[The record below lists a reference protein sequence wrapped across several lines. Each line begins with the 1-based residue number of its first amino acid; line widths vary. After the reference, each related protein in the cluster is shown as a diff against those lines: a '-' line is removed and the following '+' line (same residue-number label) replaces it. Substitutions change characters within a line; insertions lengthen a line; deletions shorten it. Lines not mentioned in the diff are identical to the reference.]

1 MIDTINFVDSFESSK
16 FFFAGT
22 KNGFSLP
29 YFCTMIQPEELRIG
43 NRVFWK
49 PNFSNSNISMQV
61 EITSVLQDKAGY
73 IRSHLEHRAEPFE
86 GDMITKEI
94 PFASFEEL
102 MPIPVSDIWLEKISK
117 KIPSPKWIK
126 YLHELQNWYYW
137 ENEKRELEI
146 DD

>member
-1 MIDTINFVDSFESSK
+1 
-16 FFFAGT
+16 
-22 KNGFSLP
+22 
-29 YFCTMIQPEELRIG
+29 
-43 NRVFWK
+43 
-49 PNFSNSNISMQV
+49 
-61 EITSVLQDKAGY
+61 
-73 IRSHLEHRAEPFE
+73 
-86 GDMITKEI
+86 
-94 PFASFEEL
+94 

>member
-1 MIDTINFVDSFESSK
+1 
-16 FFFAGT
+16 
-22 KNGFSLP
+22 
-29 YFCTMIQPEELRIG
+29 MIQPEELRIG

-49 PNFSNSNISMQV
+49 PIFSNSNILMQV
-61 EITSVLQDKAGY
+61 ELTSVLQDKAGY
-73 IRSHLEHRAEPFE
+73 IHSHLEHRAEPFE
-86 GDMITKEI
+86 DDMITKEI

-117 KIPSPKWIK
+117 KLPSPQWIQ